1 MLLISYPVTVISQK
15 KSNFS
20 KLDFMHSDYEVINE
34 EISNINWANLL
45 NKHDIN
51 NFVVF
56 YEKLNSITDE
66 YVPRKH
72 M

>member
-1 MLLISYPVTVISQK
+1 
-15 KSNFS
+15 
-20 KLDFMHSDYEVINE
+20 MHSDYEVINE